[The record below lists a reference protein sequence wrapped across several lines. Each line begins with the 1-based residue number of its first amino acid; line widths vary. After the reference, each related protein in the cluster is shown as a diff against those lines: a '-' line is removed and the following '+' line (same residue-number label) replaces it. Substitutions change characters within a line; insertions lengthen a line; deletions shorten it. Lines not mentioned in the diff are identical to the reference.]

1 MATIKSNISIGNSN
15 SAIGINNNAWS
26 STSTSSIVNTS
37 SNPFVVTS
45 GSSNAI
51 TVDSTGN
58 TVIEKLILKDELTG
72 RKWQLKVSDGE
83 LIVEPLELEDKRD
96 WKIKKILNEKTS
108 EV

>member
-1 MATIKSNISIGNSN
+1 MATIKSNIATSSN

-58 TVIEKLILKDELTG
+58 TVIEKLILKDEMTG